1 MKKERT
7 YRGYITQAIAQ
18 LRGNLLFHCQK
29 KKRTTCRKFPVSVFF
44 YLIIQI
50 DKEKKHLT
58 CSSLVVVWRTERER
72 EKVKN
77 GGPRE
82 RKKKKTLDMQF
93 SLVDVWREKKE
104 KKYLT
109 R

>member
-1 MKKERT
+1 MLYGGPR
-7 YRGYITQAIAQ
+7 
-18 LRGNLLFHCQK
+18 
-29 KKRTTCRKFPVSVFF
+29 
-44 YLIIQI
+44 
-50 DKEKKHLT
+50 
-58 CSSLVVVWRTERER
+58 ERER

-82 RKKKKTLDMQF
+82 REKKEKKEKKTLDMQF